1 MSSVLEI
8 PASTDNILLDE
19 SALARL
25 AELIGALTRGH
36 SSVVIAAQDMGWL
49 QHHALA
55 LTHALREHGDVEL
68 SVQPFAPMDTLLER
82 FNALVSDLRVRE
94 ARHNGKSQAPAHVW
108 LMQSAEQYSAESLQ
122 VLQRILHDFPGAKL
136 QLAFI
141 LHGEL
146 SRSPLTHWPN
156 LWCWPLSPLG
166 ASQAQALVQR
176 AGLYGWAR
184 EAEAWVARCD
194 VSSAP
199 ESAKRKPPSQAS
211 ASQDDETSAAATVPS
226 TGRRRAWW
234 LGLGGLSLVGSAAAM
249 VWWQQ
254 QTRID
259 LSTPPAKVTPVA
271 AKDTAPSAQTTD
283 TSGASAA
290 STQASTNDAPTT
302 PEDPAASDQTVAL
315 ANTKDTTM
323 ASDSNAAETTNAG
336 ATENADA
343 AAIDSPAEA
352 PAAPPSPPM
361 LSAIAVQAQP
371 DLEAAKAAAREAA
384 AREAAAREAA
394 AREAAAKEAAAKEAA
409 AREAAAK
416 EAAAKEAA
424 AREAAAKEAAARE
437 AAAREAA
444 AREAAAREAAAREAA
459 AREAAARE
467 AAAREAAAREAA
479 AREAAAREAAARE
492 AAAREAAAREAAA
505 REAAAREAAA
515 REAAAK
521 EAAAKEATERAAA
534 QALSSV
540 QASATQTS
548 TNVVRGVSI
557 EAQEV
562 ASFTTPQA
570 AVRSKRDVA
579 LMPMPAAAQRSQAA
593 WIQALPANSWVVQHA
608 LLATREAAALW
619 AGSNRG
625 TERARILVLPG
636 SQGDSPS
643 YAVVTGPFPNE
654 AAAQAFANDGG
665 DSTPPVL
672 VPAAA
677 LQEQAP

>member
-194 VSSAP
+194 VSSTP
-199 ESAKRKPPSQAS
+199 ESTKRKPPSQAS

-259 LSTPPAKVTPVA
+259 LSTPPAKATPVA
-271 AKDTAPSAQTTD
+271 AKDTAPSTQATD
-283 TSGASAA
+283 TAGASAA
-290 STQASTNDAPTT
+290 STQASTSDAPTT

-315 ANTKDTTM
+315 ASTKDTTM
-323 ASDSNAAETTNAG
+323 ANGSNAAETTNAG
-336 ATENADA
+336 ATENAEA

-371 DLEAAKAAAREAA
+371 DLEAAK
-384 AREAAAREAA
+384 
-394 AREAAAKEAAAKEAA
+394 
-409 AREAAAK
+409 
-416 EAAAKEAA
+416 
-424 AREAAAKEAAARE
+424 
-437 AAAREAA
+437 AA

-521 EAAAKEATERAAA
+521 EAAAKEAAAREAAAREAAEREAAAKEAAAKEAAERAAA

-562 ASFTTPQA
+562 ASFITPQA

-608 LLATREAAALW
+608 LLATRETAALW

-625 TERARILVLPG
+625 TERARILALPG

-643 YAVVTGPFPNE
+643 YAVVTGPFPNQ
-654 AAAQAFANDGG
+654 AAAQAFADDGW